1 MRKAV
6 TAPVLSALV
15 IGLGQLIVGHRA
27 KGAFL
32 IAGMSLWFLITL
44 AMAAWKVTS
53 AMGAVADGPPVDD
66 KWAALQSQIAADG
79 VGWLWVL
86 ITIFVVMWLYSV
98 IDAAIGGARF
108 DREAPG
114 AGGEKA

>member
-6 TAPVLSALV
+6 SAPVMSALV
-15 IGLGQLIVGHRA
+15 VGLGQLINGHRA

-53 AMGAVADGPPVDD
+53 AMGAVAEGPAVDD
-66 KWAALQSQIAADG
+66 KWAALQGQIAADG
-79 VGWLWVL
+79 MGWLWVL
-86 ITIFVVMWLYSV
+86 IVIFAAMWLYSV
-98 IDAAIGGARF
+98 IDAAIGGVRA
-108 DREAPG
+108 DSAA
-114 AGGEKA
+114 AGKEPV